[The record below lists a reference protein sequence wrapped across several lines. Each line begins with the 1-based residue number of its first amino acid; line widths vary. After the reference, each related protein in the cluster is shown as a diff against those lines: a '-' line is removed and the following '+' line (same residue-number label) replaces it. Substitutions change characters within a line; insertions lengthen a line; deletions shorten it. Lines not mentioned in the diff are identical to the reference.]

1 MMSPARDTQSWKVV
15 WTRGEGCESLATL
28 LSDGPPSLADGDLRD
43 TCISV
48 RADVIVQRKLTS
60 FDLVNAVAS
69 NRFDVER
76 ISSVVAAIGG
86 GPHSLFAGRVA
97 HRISEAAGI
106 PGAIVAASRTEE
118 EDEVNRANL
127 DHVGAQLGAM
137 ERRLERVSSAGELV
151 AKLDEG
157 TLLVLGAP
165 GGSWFQRQFFGPGR
179 RLIQAAPGG
188 IIVVRSTPRRCFQ
201 AADEARAIG
210 PLLSVG
216 EAASLGGA
224 SIVPVADA
232 GRLVGL
238 LRLDENTR
246 RDAIVQDVMEDPL
259 FLEADDPIEASSDL
273 RSFFDGAPIPIVD
286 REGRLV
292 GVLPAS

>member
-1 MMSPARDTQSWKVV
+1 MAPGRNAPSWSVA
-15 WTRGEGCESLATL
+15 WTRGEGCEALADL
-28 LSDGPPSLADGDLRD
+28 LSDGHASFAEGDLRD
-43 TCISV
+43 ACIAA
-48 RADVIVQRKLTS
+48 RADMIVQRKLTS

-76 ISSVVAAIGG
+76 VSSVVAAIGG
-86 GPHSLFAGRVA
+86 GPHSLLAGQIA
-97 HRISEAAGI
+97 QRISRAAGI

-118 EDEVNRANL
+118 EDDVNRANL
-127 DHVGAQLGAM
+127 DQIGEELEGM
-137 ERRLERVSSAGELV
+137 DRRVERVSSAGELV
-151 AKLDEG
+151 SRLDEG

-188 IIVVRSTPRRCFQ
+188 IIVVRGSPRRCFQ
-201 AADEARAIG
+201 SAAEARAIG

-216 EAASLGGA
+216 EAAAVSSA
-224 SIVPVADA
+224 SIMPVADA
-232 GRLVGL
+232 GKLVGL
-238 LRLDENTR
+238 FRLDAGAR
-246 RDAIVQDVMEDPL
+246 LDAIVQDVMEDPL
-259 FLEADDPIEASSDL
+259 FLEVDDPVDASTDL

-286 REGRLV
+286 RRGRLV